1 MSHTKT
7 IGDLARLSGKKAL
20 DGAMLGDEGA
30 IRHALR
36 GLKVQELKEVA
47 VDAVILHQ
55 YCMEEI
61 RKRDLSGERPSVEE
75 LAAQHPLA

>member
-1 MSHTKT
+1 MSHAKT
-7 IGDLARLSGKKAL
+7 IGDLARFSGKKAL
-20 DGAMLGDEGA
+20 DGAMLGDEGV

-36 GLKVQELKEVA
+36 GLKVSELKGLA

-55 YCMEEI
+55 YCMDEI
-61 RKRDLSGERPSVEE
+61 RKRDLTSERPSVEE